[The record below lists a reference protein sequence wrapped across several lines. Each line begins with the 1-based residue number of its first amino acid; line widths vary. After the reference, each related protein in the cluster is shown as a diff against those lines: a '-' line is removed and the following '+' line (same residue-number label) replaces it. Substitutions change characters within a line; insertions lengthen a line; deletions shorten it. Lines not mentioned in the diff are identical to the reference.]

1 MCLSDLPK
9 HTSLTLPPPT
19 LPLIHTL
26 DPVLFLKFFRDT
38 PILRP
43 LATAI
48 PRFGTLFLQICAW
61 PTPSPLTSHLL
72 QSLLPCYLLMR
83 SSLTKLLKSQL
94 CPPSLLYLLFSS
106 IALIIFPYAIIRVP
120 TYRGLPRTFLAL
132 ASKVPHPG
140 NPLGPEQIRMLV
152 NLTIIYYFYFLSL
165 LMIHKIT
172 STEQGSVTAV
182 FTQNS
187 AGT

>member
-1 MCLSDLPK
+1 MCLANS
-9 HTSLTLPPPT
+9 
-19 LPLIHTL
+19 
-26 DPVLFLKFFRDT
+26 
-38 PILRP
+38 
-43 LATAI
+43 
-48 PRFGTLFLQICAW
+48 
-61 PTPSPLTSHLL
+61 LTSHLL

-132 ASKVPHPG
+132 APKVPHPG